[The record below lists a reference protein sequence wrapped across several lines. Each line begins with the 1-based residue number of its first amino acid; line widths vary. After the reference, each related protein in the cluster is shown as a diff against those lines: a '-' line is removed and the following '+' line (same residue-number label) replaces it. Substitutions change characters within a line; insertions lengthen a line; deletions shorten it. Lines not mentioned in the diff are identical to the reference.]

1 MNYVHHR
8 PIKRFSL
15 EGIIHDDSQI
25 MRLKAEYVR
34 LLWTSMRM
42 SGYVPRLDVDLDFTT
57 SYNEKA
63 QYFEFELS
71 VYGTYLGKRKSEWI
85 LGLDG
90 SRAIHTHQIKSS
102 VYSRA
107 AASQ

>member
-1 MNYVHHR
+1 
-8 PIKRFSL
+8 
-15 EGIIHDDSQI
+15 
-25 MRLKAEYVR
+25 
-34 LLWTSMRM
+34 M

-102 VYSRA
+102 VYSQA